1 MFSQDFASLLLG
13 LLCRPAL
20 LRPSFFRIQK
30 NQKKLSTYPL
40 LKNETA
46 KPNQKQQKLIDAIFN
61 YRRSRFSCFY
71 YRHSRLCRWPL
82 RLLTPLPVK
91 IVID

>member
-1 MFSQDFASLLLG
+1 MLPMFSQDFASLLLG
-13 LLCRPAL
+13 LLCTPAL

-46 KPNQKQQKLIDAIFN
+46 KNEPKATETDRRHLQLSTLTIFLLLLQTFSFVPLASSATDALA
-61 YRRSRFSCFY
+61 R
-71 YRHSRLCRWPL
+71 
-82 RLLTPLPVK
+82 
-91 IVID
+91 